1 MHMSVHSR
9 IWGMVGLFVFSLLL
23 TGILYV
29 ASERQTLLAEKK
41 LKTRQ
46 LVELAVSS
54 ARHYYQLGQSG
65 RMSDSDAKAAALQ
78 SIRAMRYGGGEYF
91 WIQDANTPVM
101 IMHGTQPKLDGQRL
115 DVPQMPFIS
124 AMQAGTEANGALQT
138 DERRPALVTAANQL
152 ANTAGG
158 GFITYDWPRMTANG
172 PTEERYPKLSFVEK
186 FEPWHWVIGTGIFI
200 DDIDAAVK
208 ESALHHLGLLAVIGC
223 ILANVAAFLAN
234 SVVRPLRQATARLRA
249 MSRDTAKLAP
259 LPSERNDEIGALIAG
274 YNQLQ
279 AALHKHE
286 EELRLAASVF
296 DNAQEGILITDAQAN
311 IIQVNPSFSRLTGYS
326 AAEVIGRNPRLLASG
341 KTPPETYR
349 EMWSALKQGQAWH
362 GELINLR
369 KDRSEFV
376 QMESIAPVLG
386 SDNKVSHFIGVIQDI
401 TEQKALARQLEEEAH
416 RDYLTGLANRRY
428 FIAQAALELARARR
442 YNHPFS
448 VAMLDLDHFKAVK
461 FQASV
466 FNQVGRIYAPRYR
479 QAHIKS
485 FYDSTENG
493 KAALDFAYEDVKKAF
508 EYYLRNYNNGRPIII
523 ASHSQGSFHAR
534 RLLKD
539 YFDTPE
545 MKQKLVCAYVIGFG
559 IYPEKYELLKP
570 CNDALA
576 TNCYVTWSSFK
587 KGYTPENVN
596 MLFGKICVNPISWK
610 TNNEKATS
618 KSGILLNL
626 NRKKLFKSEVQIKE
640 NYLWVKTNMLIVR
653 KINVMHLADYNLYW
667 YDIRK
672 NVADRVTEYWKK
684 K

>member
-1 MHMSVHSR
+1 MK
-9 IWGMVGLFVFSLLL
+9 LFSALTLFFIFSINYSNSKTLPPFKATDQPVALDYSSEKSWSCLPFRKDASDAIPKIEKWIDDSLKNVDVFYIYP
-23 TGILYV
+23 TIYMKGKTWN
-29 ASERQTLLAEKK
+29 ADATNKK
-41 LKTRQ
+41 LNKKI
-46 LVELAVSS
+46 
-54 ARHYYQLGQSG
+54 
-65 RMSDSDAKAAALQ
+65 DK
-78 SIRAMRYGGGEYF
+78 
-91 WIQDANTPVM
+91 
-101 IMHGTQPKLDGQRL
+101 
-115 DVPQMPFIS
+115 
-124 AMQAGTEANGALQT
+124 
-138 DERRPALVTAANQL
+138 
-152 ANTAGG
+152 
-158 GFITYDWPRMTANG
+158 
-172 PTEERYPKLSFVEK
+172 YP
-186 FEPWHWVIGTGIFI
+186 
-200 DDIDAAVK
+200 
-208 ESALHHLGLLAVIGC
+208 
-223 ILANVAAFLAN
+223 
-234 SVVRPLRQATARLRA
+234 
-249 MSRDTAKLAP
+249 
-259 LPSERNDEIGALIAG
+259 
-274 YNQLQ
+274 
-279 AALHKHE
+279 
-286 EELRLAASVF
+286 
-296 DNAQEGILITDAQAN
+296 
-311 IIQVNPSFSRLTGYS
+311 
-326 AAEVIGRNPRLLASG
+326 
-341 KTPPETYR
+341 
-349 EMWSALKQGQAWH
+349 
-362 GELINLR
+362 
-369 KDRSEFV
+369 
-376 QMESIAPVLG
+376 
-386 SDNKVSHFIGVIQDI
+386 
-401 TEQKALARQLEEEAH
+401 
-416 RDYLTGLANRRY
+416 
-428 FIAQAALELARARR
+428 
-442 YNHPFS
+442 
-448 VAMLDLDHFKAVK
+448 VK